1 MPTVGDAVVR
11 AKRLLNSNTR
21 TELDAL
27 DATLSAATDTT
38 INLKYQ
44 TDGIRAGSYIS
55 VGDGTNPPETMYVHS
70 RNGEYATVQR
80 GVDGSTAPS
89 TLGVSSNESWQ
100 AGTTIEVEPRFTEFQ
115 ILEAVRDSIRSLPP
129 NLFAVTTISPAVT
142 STTDKAVNHD
152 FSGTGFLHLLQAL
165 RTPRSQHD
173 RWVKANVKVYK
184 NSNTTDFADGY
195 AIVVQEDLEKA
206 VTLQLTYA
214 HPFVTTTL
222 DLGTD
227 LVTTV
232 GMTATM
238 QDIPALGAASSLM
251 LGEESTRLDLHA
263 AGDSRVDAAINAGD
277 RARYSLV
284 LQAQFDRRISQEARR
299 LMAEYGVRMD
309 AATSSVFPTTL
320 R

>member
-11 AKRLLNSNTR
+11 TKRLLNSNTR

-27 DATLSAATDTT
+27 DAAVLVGDAT

-55 VGDGTNPPETMYVHS
+55 VGDGTNPAEVMYVHS

-80 GVDGSTAPS
+80 GVDGSAAYAWP
-89 TLGVSSNESWQ
+89 
-100 AGTTIEVEPRFTEFQ
+100 AGTTIEVEPRFAEFQ
-115 ILEAVRDSIRSLPP
+115 ILEAVRDSIRALPA
-129 NLFAVTTISPAVT
+129 NLFAVSTISPTVS
-142 STTDKAVNHD
+142 STTDKAVNYD
-152 FSGTGFLHLLQAL
+152 FSSTGFLYLLQAL

-173 RWVKANVKVYK
+173 RWIKANVKVYK
-184 NSNTTDFADGY
+184 NPNPADATAGFGADFADGY
-195 AIVVQEDLEKA
+195 AIVVRENLEKA

-227 LVTTV
+227 LVSTV

-299 LMAEYGVRMD
+299 LMAEYGVKMD
-309 AATSSVFPTTL
+309 AAVSSVFPTTL